1 MSSFPKNFA
10 AKKTVSRVEKELW
23 QKKGEGHRARL
34 RDRFL
39 AKGLDGFNDAEIL
52 ELLLSFGTPRSDCKE
67 PARMLLDKY
76 GSFAKV
82 LEAPIASLKEV
93 KGVGPK
99 NGFAL
104 HFVHAV
110 ASYYLKERLH
120 GKRYLHSSREVA
132 EYLIHSMRGLKKEVL
147 TVIFLDSSHAI
158 IDSEIVAEGT
168 LNVNTVYPREIIKR
182 ALEFHAAALI
192 IAHNHPSGSLKPSAQ
207 DIKLTKTLALLSRF
221 MQLQLLDHL
230 IIGDGSF
237 SFADNGLMDSV
248 SKECQNAMESFSRE

>member
-1 MSSFPKNFA
+1 MD
-10 AKKTVSRVEKELW
+10 KELW

-39 AKGLDGFNDAEIL
+39 ARGLDGFSDAEIL

-67 PARMLLDKY
+67 PARQLLARY

-82 LEAPIASLKEV
+82 LEAPLVSLTEI
-93 KGVGPK
+93 KGIGPK
-99 NGFAL
+99 NGFAI
-104 HFVHAV
+104 HFIHAV
-110 ASYYLKERLH
+110 AGYYLKERLR
-120 GKRYLHSSREVA
+120 GKRYLHSSKEVA
-132 EYLIHSMRGLKKEVL
+132 DFLVHSMRGLKKEVF
-147 TVIFLDSSHAI
+147 TVIYLDSSHAV

-192 IAHNHPSGSLKPSAQ
+192 IAHNHPSGSLQPSPQ
-207 DIKLTKTLALLSRF
+207 DISLTRTLVLLSTY

-230 IIGDGSF
+230 VIGDGAY
-237 SFADNGLMDSV
+237 SFADHGLMDSLRE
-248 SKECQNAMESFSRE
+248 ECQTVMASFGGK

>member
-1 MSSFPKNFA
+1 MGE
-10 AKKTVSRVEKELW
+10 VEKELW

-39 AKGLDGFNDAEIL
+39 AKGLDGFSDTEIL

-67 PARMLLDKY
+67 PARMLLAKY

-82 LEAPIASLKEV
+82 LEAPIASLREV

-110 ASYYLKERLH
+110 ASHYLKERLH
-120 GKRYLHSSREVA
+120 GKRYLHSSKEVA
-132 EYLIHSMRGLKKEVL
+132 DFLVHSMRGLKKEVL

-192 IAHNHPSGSLKPSAQ
+192 IAHNHPSGSLQPSTQ
-207 DIKLTKTLALLSRF
+207 DIKLTKTLALLCRY
-221 MQLQLLDHL
+221 MQIQLLDHL
-230 IIGDGSF
+230 IIGDGAY
-237 SFADNGLMDSV
+237 SFADNGLMNSV
-248 SKECQNAMESFSRE
+248 KEDCQTAMESFNR

>member
-1 MSSFPKNFA
+1 MD
-10 AKKTVSRVEKELW
+10 KELW

-39 AKGLDGFNDAEIL
+39 AKGLDGFTDAEIL

-82 LEAPIASLKEV
+82 LEAPLASLREV

-104 HFVHAV
+104 HFVHGV
-110 ASYYLKERLH
+110 AGYYLKQRLH

-132 EYLIHSMRGLKKEVL
+132 DYLIHSMRGLKKEVF

-158 IDSEIVAEGT
+158 IDSEILAEGT

-192 IAHNHPSGSLKPSAQ
+192 IAHNHPSGSLQPSAQ
-207 DIKLTKTLALLSRF
+207 DIKLTKTLALLCKY

-230 IIGDGSF
+230 VIGDGSY
-237 SFADNGLMDSV
+237 SFADNGLMESIGED
-248 SKECQNAMESFSRE
+248 CRTAMASFGRQ